1 MTALVALVLTLSEG
15 ALAPRRDFAA
25 AQRTLAE
32 AQRAPAAAPQNPPS
46 PSAPGRAPPAP
57 AEDERELP
65 SAVEAMNRAR
75 VTFEYGDYPQAA
87 KLLSALVTRGRFQ
100 SQTLRAE
107 AYRLLGLALF
117 YQGKK
122 PEANSAFLEYLFLE
136 PDAELDPFY
145 VPPAA
150 VSFFEQVKKEA
161 EPRLAPIR
169 ARRKAQEEAR
179 QKTANEEAEKRRQ
192 RELED
197 ERRKLLDLTPAVE
210 KHVVQHEFW
219 VSVLPFGVGQFQNG
233 DRALGIGLATAE
245 VLTGAAS
252 AGSALLIEE
261 LRDQASGKFAN
272 AGGATQ
278 YRTAQRLDI
287 VKWVTAVAFFGLWAG
302 GAVQAAI
309 RFQPEEQLPDRVAA
323 PAAR

>member
-1 MTALVALVLTLSEG
+1 VIALLSLVLHLSDA
-15 ALAPRRDFAA
+15 AL
-25 AQRTLAE
+25 AQRTPAGTPPG
-32 AQRAPAAAPQNPPS
+32 QSRPPAAAGQANPPPVSS
-46 PSAPGRAPPAP
+46 PGGPPAP

-87 KLLSALVTRGRFQ
+87 KLLSALVAKGRFA
-100 SQTLRAE
+100 SPTLRAE
-107 AYRLLGLALF
+107 AYRLLGLSLF

-122 PEANSAFLEYLFLE
+122 ADAYNAFLQYLFLD
-136 PDAELDPFY
+136 PTAELDPFY

-150 VSFFEQVKKEA
+150 VSFFEEVKKEA

-169 ARRKAQEEAR
+169 AQRKAQEEAR
-179 QKTANEEAEKRRQ
+179 QKTAAEEAEKRRQ
-192 RELED
+192 RELEE

-233 DRALGIGLATAE
+233 DRTLGIALATGEIVA
-245 VLTGAAS
+245 GAAS

-272 AGGATQ
+272 SGGATQ
-278 YRTAQRLDI
+278 YRTAQRLDV
-287 VKWVTAVAFFGLWAG
+287 VKWVGAVVFFGLWAG
-302 GAVQAAI
+302 GAVHAAV
-309 RFQPEEQLPDRVAA
+309 RFQPEEQLPDRVAP